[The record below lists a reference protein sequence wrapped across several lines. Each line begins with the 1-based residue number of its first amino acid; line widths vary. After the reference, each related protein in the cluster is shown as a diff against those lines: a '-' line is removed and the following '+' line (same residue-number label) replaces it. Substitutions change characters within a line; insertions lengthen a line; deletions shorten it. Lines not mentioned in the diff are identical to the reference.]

1 MRGANMSVV
10 GRAVVKRLATRTT
23 SERAL
28 DSSLVVCFQVTIE
41 IRLRLKPFLAAGTFV
56 GFLPSV
62 DALMGLQIIQTSKCF
77 SAVVA
82 TILLALFLG

>member
-1 MRGANMSVV
+1 MRDANMSVV
-10 GRAVVKRLATRTT
+10 GCEVVKRLATRTT
-23 SERAL
+23 SERVLGDAF
-28 DSSLVVCFQVTIE
+28 VVRFQVAIE
-41 IRLRLKPFLAAGTFV
+41 DRLASKPFV

-77 SAVVA
+77 SAGVA

>member
-10 GRAVVKRLATRTT
+10 GCAVLECFATRTT

-28 DSSLVVCFQVTIE
+28 GDAFVVRFQVAIE

-77 SAVVA
+77 SAGVA